1 MKDNFNTSLLLDFYG
16 NLLTEKQRDALDMYC
31 NMDLSLGEIAEEIGV
46 TRQGVRDT
54 IKKGEERLLLFEE
67 KVGMCSF
74 AALIELESAKIEKE
88 ISRFPEETKQNIL
101 KSLSAIKNGME
112 I

>member
-1 MKDNFNTSLLLDFYG
+1 MLDFYG

-31 NMDLSLGEIAEEIGV
+31 NLDLSLSEIAEEIGV
-46 TRQGVRDT
+46 TRQGVRDA

-74 AALIELESAKIEKE
+74 AALVEMEAEKIEKE
-88 ISRFPEETKQNIL
+88 LSEFPEETKENIL
-101 KSLSAIKNGME
+101 KSLSAIKGGME
-112 I
+112 L

>member
-1 MKDNFNTSLLLDFYG
+1 MKDNLNTSLLLDFYG
-16 NLLTEKQRDALDMYC
+16 NLLTEKQRDALDMYY

-46 TRQGVRDT
+46 TRQGVRDA

-74 AALIELESAKIEKE
+74 AALVEMETGKIEKE
-88 ISRFPEETKQNIL
+88 IAALPEKTRDNIL
-101 KSLSAIKNGME
+101 KSLSAIRGGME
-112 I
+112 L